1 MGSGVSREW
10 SVKQRISEQSQ
21 EQNPLLRVSIAAMGM
36 QYIPVISKFCPLI
49 TSLDVSNNMIS
60 ALPEHLQRFHALT
73 HLDVSTNQ
81 LSTLPVLLSALA
93 LLTDLRASDNSINH
107 LPDALDLPSLNSLSL
122 CRNYLGKGLPPHFCQ
137 SCQSSLKVLRLSDNG
152 LGCGG
157 SHVSHAL
164 ATLTALVEL
173 RLGSNSLGGDTL

>member
-21 EQNPLLRVSIAAMGM
+21 EQNPLLRVNITAMGM
-36 QYIPVISKFCPLI
+36 QYIPVISKYCPLI

-81 LSTLPVLLSALA
+81 LSTLPVLLTALA
-93 LLTDLRASDNSINH
+93 SLTDLRASDNSISH
-107 LPDALDLPSLNSLSL
+107 LPDALYLPSLKSLSL
-122 CRNYLGKGLPPHFCQ
+122 CRNYLDKGLPPGFCQ
-137 SCQSSLKVLRLSDNG
+137 SCRSSLKVLWLSDNG
-152 LGCGG
+152 LDCGG
-157 SHVSHAL
+157 DHGL
-164 ATLTALVEL
+164 AILTALVEL
-173 RLGSNSLGGDTL
+173 HIGANSLGGDML